1 MSTIPETAIPDS
13 LAEIVDDFQAL
24 EEAERLEL
32 LLEFSRDLP
41 DLPAEI
47 ADRPELMEQVVECQ
61 SPVFLSLDVDD
72 SPEHLVTLF
81 FKAPPEAPT
90 TRGFA
95 GVLYEGLNG
104 LPAAQILAVP
114 ADVPDRLGLTRAIT
128 PLRMRGMSA
137 MLGRIK
143 RRLAQHEKLTQV

>member
-1 MSTIPETAIPDS
+1 MSTTPETAIPDS
-13 LAEIVDDFQAL
+13 LAEIVEDFQAL
-24 EEAERLEL
+24 QEAERLEL

-72 SPEHLVTLF
+72 SPERLVTLF

-104 LPAAQILAVP
+104 LPAAEILAVP

-143 RRLAQHEKLTQV
+143 RRLAQHEKLAQV